1 MTEDAVDKF
10 RRNLKGHFSKRRG
23 GGWWAP
29 DGRPLPRCTL
39 VLRWCGPEALTVG
52 GYGAWRMDRDSTN
65 ALFTDNGVTCRDPCS
80 KLGPIFVAFLAALLA
95 DGQFEPISLNNFLD
109 FLAMCAQCE
118 EIERE
123 VVGTGLIWMG
133 E

>member
-1 MTEDAVDKF
+1 M
-10 RRNLKGHFSKRRG
+10 
-23 GGWWAP
+23 
-29 DGRPLPRCTL
+29 
-39 VLRWCGPEALTVG
+39 LTVG

-80 KLGPIFVAFLAALLA
+80 KLGPIIVAFLAALLA
-95 DGQFEPISLNNFLD
+95 DGQFGPISLNNFLD

-133 E
+133 GISALIWHFIRTSVDDDDDDGETKSDDEDWLCSATDGLYKRI